1 MALPLPIEP
10 AVALAQIIAPTCA
23 LLPSLPWDD
32 RAAVMLLANTLQES
46 DLAYRVQKGGGP
58 ARGLWQME
66 LGGGVHGVMTHPA
79 SSKLAG
85 QLLARR
91 GVPKTERSAYL
102 ALAGDD
108 LLAFGFARL
117 LLWTDAKPLPDL
129 GDVDGSFVYYLR
141 LWRPGAYTR
150 GTDAQRAEIKARY
163 ARNYAVA
170 LATVQGNPK
179 P

>member
-1 MALPLPIEP
+1 MALPLPIAP
-10 AVALAQIIAPTCA
+10 ADALARILRPTEA
-23 LLPSLPWDD
+23 LLPSLPWDN
-32 RAAVMLLANTLQES
+32 RAGVVLLANAMQES
-46 DLAYRVQKGGGP
+46 DLANRVQMGGGP

-91 GVPKTERSAYL
+91 GVPQTERSAYL

-108 LLAFGFARL
+108 LLACGFARL

-129 GDVDGSFVYYLR
+129 GDSDGAFAYYLR

-150 GTDAQRAEIKARY
+150 GTEAQRAEIATRY
-163 ARNYAVA
+163 ARNYDVA
-170 LATVQGNPK
+170 LATVQGDATP
-179 P
+179 